1 MARTYEGKVLA
12 KGKRFGIVVA
22 RFNEF
27 VSERLLEGALDGLLR
42 HGADEK
48 DITVVRVPGSFEI
61 PYAANKLAKSK
72 KFDAVICLGA
82 IIRGTTPHFEYVAS
96 AVAKGVASTSL
107 ATGVPTIF
115 GVITADSIEQ
125 AIERAGTKEGNKGRD
140 AAISAIEMA
149 DLFAQLKK

>member
-1 MARTYEGKVLA
+1 MTKTYEGKVLA

-48 DITVVRVPGSFEI
+48 DITVARVPGSFEI
-61 PYAANKLAKSK
+61 PYAATRLAKSK

-96 AVAKGVASTSL
+96 EVTKGVASTSL
-107 ATGVPTIF
+107 QTGVPTIF

-125 AIERAGTKEGNKGRD
+125 AIERAGTKEGNRGRD
-140 AAISAIEMA
+140 AAITAIEMA
-149 DLFAQLKK
+149 DLFTQLKK

>member
-1 MARTYEGKVLA
+1 MAKTYEGKVLA

-48 DITVVRVPGSFEI
+48 DITVARVPGSFEI
-61 PYAANKLAKSK
+61 PYAADRMAKSEE
-72 KFDAVICLGA
+72 FDAVICLGA

-96 AVAKGVASTSL
+96 EVAKGIASISL
-107 ATGVPTIF
+107 SSGVPTIF

-125 AIERAGTKEGNKGRD
+125 AIERAGTKEGNRGRD
-140 AAISAIEMA
+140 AAITAIEMA
-149 DLFAQLKK
+149 DLFSQLKK

>member
-1 MARTYEGKVLA
+1 MTKTYEGKVLA

-27 VSERLLEGALDGLLR
+27 ISERLLEGALDGLLR

-48 DITVVRVPGSFEI
+48 DITVARVPGSFEI
-61 PYAANKLAKSK
+61 PYAASRLAKSK

-96 AVAKGVASTSL
+96 EVAKGVASTSL
-107 ATGVPTIF
+107 STGVPTIF
-115 GVITADSIEQ
+115 GVVTADSIEQ
-125 AIERAGTKEGNKGRD
+125 AIERAGTKEGNRGRD
-140 AAISAIEMA
+140 AAITAIEMA
-149 DLFAQLKK
+149 DLFVQLKK

>member
-1 MARTYEGKVLA
+1 MTRTYEGKVLA

-27 VSERLLEGALDGLLR
+27 VSERLLEGAQDGLLR

-61 PYAANKLAKSK
+61 PYAANRLAKSK

-82 IIRGTTPHFEYVAS
+82 VIRGTTPHFEYVAS
-96 AVAKGVASTSL
+96 EVAKGVASTSL
-107 ATGVPTIF
+107 STGVPTIF

-125 AIERAGTKEGNKGRD
+125 AIERAGTKEGNRGRD
-140 AAISAIEMA
+140 AAITAIEMA
-149 DLFAQLKK
+149 DLFARLKK

>member
-1 MARTYEGKVLA
+1 MTRTYEGKVLA

-27 VSERLLEGALDGLLR
+27 LSERLLEGALDGLLR
-42 HGADEK
+42 HGADEN
-48 DITVVRVPGSFEI
+48 DITVARVPGSFEI
-61 PYAANKLAKSK
+61 PYAANRLAKSK

-96 AVAKGVASTSL
+96 EVAKGVASTSL
-107 ATGVPTIF
+107 TTGIPTIF

-125 AIERAGTKEGNKGRD
+125 AIERAGTKEGNRGRD
-140 AAISAIEMA
+140 AAITAIEMA
-149 DLFAQLKK
+149 DLFTRLKQ

>member
-1 MARTYEGKVLA
+1 MTKTYEGKVLA

-48 DITVVRVPGSFEI
+48 DITVIRVPGSFEI
-61 PYAANKLAKSK
+61 PYAANKMAKSK
-72 KFDAVICLGA
+72 RFNAVICLGA
-82 IIRGTTPHFEYVAS
+82 IIRGATPHFEYVAS
-96 AVAKGVASTSL
+96 EVAKGVASTSL
-107 ATGVPTIF
+107 STGVPTIF

-125 AIERAGTKEGNKGRD
+125 AIERAGTKEGNRGRS
-140 AAISAIEMA
+140 AAIVAIEMA

>member
-1 MARTYEGKVLA
+1 MTKTYEGKVLA

-48 DITVVRVPGSFEI
+48 DITVARVSGSFEI
-61 PYAANKLAKSK
+61 PYAASRLAKSK

-96 AVAKGVASTSL
+96 EVAKGVASTSL
-107 ATGVPTIF
+107 ATGVPVIF

-125 AIERAGTKEGNKGRD
+125 AIERAGTKEGNRGRD
-140 AAISAIEMA
+140 AAITAIEMA

>member
-1 MARTYEGKVLA
+1 MTKTYEGKVLA

-48 DITVVRVPGSFEI
+48 DITVARVPGSFEI
-61 PYAANKLAKSK
+61 PYAANRLAKSK

-96 AVAKGVASTSL
+96 EVTKGVASTSL
-107 ATGVPTIF
+107 QTGVPTIF

-125 AIERAGTKEGNKGRD
+125 AIERAGTKEGNRGRD
-140 AAISAIEMA
+140 AAITAIEMA
-149 DLFAQLKK
+149 DLFTQLKK

>member
-1 MARTYEGKVLA
+1 MTRTYEGKVLA

-27 VSERLLEGALDGLLR
+27 ISERLLEGALDGLLR

-48 DITVVRVPGSFEI
+48 DITVARVPGSFEI
-61 PYAANKLAKSK
+61 PYAANRLAKSK

-96 AVAKGVASTSL
+96 EVAKGVASTSL
-107 ATGVPTIF
+107 STGVPTIF

-125 AIERAGTKEGNKGRD
+125 AIERAGTKEGNRGRD
-140 AAISAIEMA
+140 AAITAIEMA
-149 DLFAQLKK
+149 DLFTQLKK

>member
-1 MARTYEGKVLA
+1 MTKTYEGKVLA

-48 DITVVRVPGSFEI
+48 DITVARVPGSFEI
-61 PYAANKLAKSK
+61 PYAANRLAKSK

-96 AVAKGVASTSL
+96 EVTKGVASTSL
-107 ATGVPTIF
+107 QTGVPTIF

-125 AIERAGTKEGNKGRD
+125 AIERAGTKEGNRGRD
-140 AAISAIEMA
+140 AAITAIEMA
-149 DLFAQLKK
+149 DLFTQLNK

>member
-1 MARTYEGKVLA
+1 MTRTYEGKVLA

-48 DITVVRVPGSFEI
+48 DITVARVPGSFEI
-61 PYAANKLAKSK
+61 PYAANRLAKRK

-96 AVAKGVASTSL
+96 EVAKGVASTSL
-107 ATGVPTIF
+107 QTGVPTIF
-115 GVITADSIEQ
+115 GVVTADSIEQ
-125 AIERAGTKEGNKGRD
+125 AIERAGTKEGNRGRD
-140 AAISAIEMA
+140 AAITAIEMA
-149 DLFAQLKK
+149 DLFTQLKK

>member
-1 MARTYEGKVLA
+1 MTKTYEGKVLA

-27 VSERLLEGALDGLLR
+27 ISERLLEGALDGLLR

-48 DITVVRVPGSFEI
+48 DITVARVPGSFEI
-61 PYAANKLAKSK
+61 PYAANRLAKSK

-96 AVAKGVASTSL
+96 EVAKGVASISL
-107 ATGVPTIF
+107 STGVPTIF
-115 GVITADSIEQ
+115 GVVTADSIEQ
-125 AIERAGTKEGNKGRD
+125 AIERAGTKEGNRGRD